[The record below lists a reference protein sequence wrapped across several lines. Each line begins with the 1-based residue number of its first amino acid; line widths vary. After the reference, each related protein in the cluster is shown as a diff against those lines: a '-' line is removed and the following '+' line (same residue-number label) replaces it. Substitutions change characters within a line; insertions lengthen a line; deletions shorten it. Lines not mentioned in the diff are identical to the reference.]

1 MQRLLLTEGDFM
13 HCSGCGKD
21 VPFAGEV
28 CPYCKRN
35 KRADQTATVVG
46 MLAIGL
52 GGWIGGMIGGF
63 VGTIVGGVV
72 LGVIAIVATMGNRTR
87 SAKQPPVVQV
97 KGVEPNASPASRPLP
112 TRDDLVYRL
121 QRLDDL
127 KAKGLISDDEH
138 ADQRARILSTI

>member
-1 MQRLLLTEGDFM
+1 M

-28 CPYCKRN
+28 CPYCNRN
-35 KRADQTATVVG
+35 KGADQTATVVG

-63 VGTIVGGVV
+63 VGTIVGAFV
-72 LGVIAIVATMGNRTR
+72 LGFIAVSATMGSRTR
-87 SAKQPPVVQV
+87 SAKKPPVVRV
-97 KGVEPNASPASRPLP
+97 RGTEPNASLASRPLP
-112 TRDDLVYRL
+112 KPDDLASRL
-121 QRLDDL
+121 RRLDDL

-138 ADQRARILSTI
+138 ADQRSRILTSI

>member
-1 MQRLLLTEGDFM
+1 M

-28 CPYCKRN
+28 CPHCNRN
-35 KRADQTATVVG
+35 KGADQTATVVG

-72 LGVIAIVATMGNRTR
+72 LGAIAVVATTGRRTR
-87 SAKQPPVVQV
+87 SAKQPPVVRI
-97 KGVEPNASPASRPLP
+97 KGGASTSSPANRPLP
-112 TRDDLVYRL
+112 KRDDLASRL

-138 ADQRARILSTI
+138 ADQRARIISAI